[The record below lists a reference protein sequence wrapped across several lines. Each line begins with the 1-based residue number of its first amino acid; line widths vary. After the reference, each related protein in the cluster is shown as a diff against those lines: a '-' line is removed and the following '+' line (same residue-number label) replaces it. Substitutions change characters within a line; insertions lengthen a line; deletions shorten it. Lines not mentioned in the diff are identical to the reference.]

1 MTAEEMLRE
10 VTGATLEMESVADR
24 IREVLRAA

>member
-24 IREVLRAA
+24 IREVLA